1 MRKPPAALTL
11 ESKGAR
17 DHGLMSPALLEQL
30 SAILMTDIAIHH
42 RELIGEAT
50 QKVSTHTKWLNS
62 GCIQQSRSNGR
73 DTTLASYSASKA
85 HNDFVP
91 RMYEEGYIHESL
103 SYLMGIQT
111 ATGLPV
117 IRTQQTSSPLYSE
130 FASELRDAPYL
141 EAMLMPC
148 TWTYETLGLATTIGF
163 TLPSTERLYSSPN
176 ICFFG
181 TINRSILI
189 TKDFLETVYN
199 LGTFFTKLSGNEYD
213 LTDLD
218 KRLCKNKLRNELSVV
233 Q

>member
-1 MRKPPAALTL
+1 MRKPPAAATL
-11 ESKGAR
+11 KFQDVR
-17 DHGLMSPALLEQL
+17 NNGLMSPIILQHL

-42 RELIGEAT
+42 RELIGEAIEKAAPGT
-50 QKVSTHTKWLNS
+50 
-62 GCIQQSRSNGR
+62 IQQSRSNGR
-73 DTTLASYSASKA
+73 DTTLASYYDSKDN
-85 HNDFVP
+85 NDFVP

-111 ATGLPV
+111 VTGLPV
-117 IRTQQTSSPLYSE
+117 IRTQQTSSPIYSE

-163 TLPSTERLYSSPN
+163 TLPSKERLYSSPN

-181 TINRSILI
+181 TVNRSTLI
-189 TKDFLETVYN
+189 TKDFLKTVYDVGQF
-199 LGTFFTKLSGNEYD
+199 LTKLSEPGYN

-218 KRLCKNKLRNELSVV
+218 QRLCQNTFRNKLHVV
-233 Q
+233 E

>member
-1 MRKPPAALTL
+1 MRRPRAAPTL

-17 DHGLMSPALLEQL
+17 DHGLMSPAILEQL

-50 QKVSTHTKWLNS
+50 GKVSTHT
-62 GCIQQSRSNGR
+62 IQQSRSNGR

-111 ATGLPV
+111 VTGLPV

-130 FASELRDAPYL
+130 FASQLRDAPYL

-148 TWTYETLGLATTIGF
+148 TWTYDTLGLATTIGF
-163 TLPSTERLYSSPN
+163 TLPSTERRYSSPN

-181 TINRSILI
+181 TVNRSILI
-189 TKDFLETVYN
+189 TKDFLKTVYN

-218 KRLCKNKLRNELSVV
+218 KRLCQNTLRNQLSVV